1 MLFYKKIQTILFCL
15 SFVFVSI
22 VAGEKTANAASPPI
36 HKKAIEQWVE
46 THGGP
51 IAFYLVNYKQLN
63 LSKGQISD
71 LKELQQK
78 YIDIAHKDHVL
89 IRKMFLGVKMRMG
102 HYDVDS
108 SGINSRIAKI
118 MSAKKDLFTSY
129 VRLIDKAHHVLSREQ
144 YKIAKDL
151 WKNRTFGFVR

>member
-1 MLFYKKIQTILFCL
+1 MQFPKKIQTILFCL
-15 SFVFVSI
+15 FFVTVSL
-22 VAGEKTANAASPPI
+22 AFGEQTVNATPPPI

-71 LKELQQK
+71 LKDLQQK
-78 YIDIAHKDHVL
+78 YIAIAHKDHVL
-89 IRKMFLGVKMRMG
+89 IRKMFLGVRMRMG
-102 HYDVDS
+102 HYDMDS
-108 SGINSRIAKI
+108 SGINSRISKI
-118 MSAKKDLFTSY
+118 MSAKKEIFTSY

-144 YKIAKDL
+144 YKMAKTL
-151 WKNRTFGFVR
+151 WKDRTFGFVQ